1 MEPSKTVYVVG
12 CLNIHLTVKEKR
24 EELINFISS
33 RADVD
38 ILGICETWFKPG
50 LGKEVMTECLENSE
64 YEWYGLDRKKQT
76 TKQGDGGVGF
86 LIRKRV
92 GKIEIAK
99 SHLEND
105 ILWIKLDFGR
115 SCLFLCIVYI
125 SPYGTT
131 RDVDTTQQL
140 MELEK
145 DILMFQKKGKVMVMG
160 DFNHRIGNIESR
172 ILRDGEVTR
181 FERTT
186 KDINIPPFLKH
197 RGQVFVDMMNT
208 SHMVILNGLDNDG
221 DLTSYQHNGNSV
233 VDYLIVS
240 CEMYDQKLARNT
252 EDKDKDEDEET
263 TEEEIKKKIS
273 FTPKEKVVD
282 NIEEIL
288 YKSKST
294 KVWSDFEAVLSDH
307 RMITC
312 EIETPTKTQEVI
324 QAQKFETKSQIKK
337 NELQERKTD
346 KWKRRDHGDPTF
358 WEPFIREV
366 DLVMPQ
372 WMREVNLRIEGKS
385 DVRYCDWLNES
396 FLHALK
402 EACQKGLGVI
412 RPRKTKPKKFARNRE
427 ISQMKQEEKEAYD
440 TWQAGSKE
448 EKEELWRK
456 YRQISK
462 RRKKK
467 IKQHKKEQEE
477 KIVIEIENLKSKDP
491 KEYWKKLKQ
500 LAHSHKKK
508 ENLPQEMKN
517 KKNQLVTGQEMLAV
531 WAEAF
536 ASLGQEGNNNYDDMF
551 RDETA
556 AIVKLIENNR
566 SEEVGPAQLERKLE
580 LEEIRAAIKLLRRGK
595 AVGIDGM
602 FNEAFKYGGE
612 NLTEATLKL
621 FQEIWEKDE
630 RFPTQWSRGL
640 IFPLFKGGPKEF
652 TYDPLKYRGITLL
665 SILGKLYTTV
675 LNQRIMDWCESKGV
689 LVEEQAGFRKNR
701 STIDQLFI
709 LPR

>member
-1 MEPSKTVYVVG
+1 M
-12 CLNIHLTVKEKR
+12 
-24 EELINFISS
+24 
-33 RADVD
+33 
-38 ILGICETWFKPG
+38 
-50 LGKEVMTECLENSE
+50 
-64 YEWYGLDRKKQT
+64 
-76 TKQGDGGVGF
+76 
-86 LIRKRV
+86 
-92 GKIEIAK
+92 
-99 SHLEND
+99 
-105 ILWIKLDFGR
+105 
-115 SCLFLCIVYI
+115 YI

-186 KDINIPPFLKH
+186 KDINIPSFLKH

-208 SHMVILNGLDNDG
+208 SHMVILNGLDNEG

-273 FTPKEKVVD
+273 STPKEKVVD
-282 NIEEIL
+282 NLEEIL

-372 WMREVNLRIEGKS
+372 WMR
-385 DVRYCDWLNES
+385 
-396 FLHALK
+396 
-402 EACQKGLGVI
+402 
-412 RPRKTKPKKFARNRE
+412 
-427 ISQMKQEEKEAYD
+427 
-440 TWQAGSKE
+440 
-448 EKEELWRK
+448 
-456 YRQISK
+456 
-462 RRKKK
+462 
-467 IKQHKKEQEE
+467 
-477 KIVIEIENLKSKDP
+477 
-491 KEYWKKLKQ
+491 
-500 LAHSHKKK
+500 
-508 ENLPQEMKN
+508 
-517 KKNQLVTGQEMLAV
+517 
-531 WAEAF
+531 
-536 ASLGQEGNNNYDDMF
+536 
-551 RDETA
+551 
-556 AIVKLIENNR
+556 
-566 SEEVGPAQLERKLE
+566 
-580 LEEIRAAIKLLRRGK
+580 
-595 AVGIDGM
+595 
-602 FNEAFKYGGE
+602 
-612 NLTEATLKL
+612 
-621 FQEIWEKDE
+621 
-630 RFPTQWSRGL
+630 
-640 IFPLFKGGPKEF
+640 
-652 TYDPLKYRGITLL
+652 
-665 SILGKLYTTV
+665 
-675 LNQRIMDWCESKGV
+675 
-689 LVEEQAGFRKNR
+689 
-701 STIDQLFI
+701 
-709 LPR
+709 